1 MIIKRINNI
10 TIEQLPDFSIS
21 GHYVLKASRRD
32 KHGYNVS
39 IERRFDHRPTMHD
52 TLDFILH
59 ISHRFGVKLPHK
71 LSGKG
76 QCSKYKGQS
85 SKFKVQRIKENNTL
99 TH

>member
-1 MIIKRINNI
+1 MIIERINNI

-52 TLDFILH
+52 TLDFMLH
-59 ISHRFGVKLPHK
+59 ISHLFDVKLPDK
-71 LSGKG
+71 LFGKV
-76 QCSKYKGQS
+76 QS
-85 SKFKVQRIKENNTL
+85 SKFKVKS
-99 TH
+99 